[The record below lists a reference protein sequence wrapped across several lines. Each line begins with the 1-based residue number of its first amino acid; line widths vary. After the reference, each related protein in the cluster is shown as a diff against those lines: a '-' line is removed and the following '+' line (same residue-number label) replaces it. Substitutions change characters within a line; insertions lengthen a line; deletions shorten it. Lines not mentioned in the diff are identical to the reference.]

1 MKPKKM
7 LANRIITP
15 DGTMLQSFSRHNFVK
30 YTDDN
35 GKEYAVDGGLDY
47 QRTFWHEDAPHTDA
61 CVYNTDPHE
70 LIRQAFCW
78 GSYGKDGKQPI
89 QWKPVETM
97 TDEHIKAIL
106 ETQHHI
112 SDHIRGVFEKEQ
124 EFRHDHNITIKDA
137 E

>member
-1 MKPKKM
+1 MTAKI

-15 DGTMLQSFSRHNFVK
+15 DGTMLQSFSTHDFVK
-30 YTDDN
+30 HTDAN
-35 GKEYAVDGGLDY
+35 GKTYAVDGGLDY

-61 CVYNTDPHE
+61 CVYTTDLHQ

-78 GSYGKDGKQPI
+78 GSYGKDGKQPLH
-89 QWKPVETM
+89 WKPLHTM

-112 SDHIRGVFEKEQ
+112 PWHIRGVFENEQ
-124 EFRHDHNITIKDA
+124 EYRHQNNISIKDTV
-137 E
+137 